1 MWYNRGMDTTKFHKT
16 ATKRNAPSAPAK
28 WIYDNIGFELDPSAT
43 LDYGCGRGKDVEYFG
58 IRGWDPNGEHEPLK
72 SYDDFTT
79 ILCSYVLNVI
89 PTEKERRDVI
99 LAIQWRLTWDGTAYL
114 TVRNDKQ
121 HLNGWTKIG
130 TYQTF
135 VDLPLPIVH
144 KTSGYIIYRLESWFN
159 LDKPEEYM
167 NEV

>member
-1 MWYNRGMDTTKFHKT
+1 MTTTFHKT

-28 WIYDNIGFELDPSAT
+28 WIYDNIGFDLDDT
-43 LDYGCGRGKDVEYFG
+43 LDYGCGRGDDVAYFG
-58 IRGWDPNGEHEPLK
+58 LRGWDINGDHKPLK
-72 SYDDFTT
+72 RHDDFNT

-89 PTEKERRDVI
+89 PDEDERKSVI
-99 LAIQWRLTWDGTAYL
+99 ANIQKHLTRNGTAYL

-167 NEV
+167 NDENQ

>member
-1 MWYNRGMDTTKFHKT
+1 MTTTFHKT
-16 ATKRNAPSAPAK
+16 ATKRNTPSAPAR
-28 WIYDNIGFELDPSAT
+28 WIYDNIGFELDPSDT
-43 LDYGCGRGKDVEYFG
+43 LDYGCGRGKDVEYFW
-58 IRGWDPNGEHEPLK
+58 IRGWDINGDHKPLK
-72 SYDDFTT
+72 RHDDFTT

-89 PTEKERRDVI
+89 PSEKERKQVI
-99 LAIQWRLTWDGTAYL
+99 SHIQNHLTWDGNAYL

-167 NEV
+167 DAV

>member
-1 MWYNRGMDTTKFHKT
+1 MITNFHKT
-16 ATKRNAPSAPAK
+16 ARVRSKPSAPAK
-28 WIYDNIGFELDPSAT
+28 WIYDNIGFDLDAT

-58 IRGWDPNGEHEPLK
+58 IRGWDINGDHEPLTGH
-72 SYDDFTT
+72 DDFTT

-89 PTEKERRDVI
+89 PTEEERMQVI
-99 LAIQWRLTWDGTAYL
+99 SHIKKHLTWDGTAYL

-144 KTSGYIIYRLESWFN
+144 KTSGYIIYKLESWFN

>member
-1 MWYNRGMDTTKFHKT
+1 MTSNFHKT
-16 ATKRNAPSAPAK
+16 ARVRSKPSAPAR
-28 WIYDNIGFELDPSAT
+28 WLYDNIGFELSADT
-43 LDYGCGRGKDVEYFG
+43 LDYGCGRGTDARYFG
-58 IRGWDPNGEHEPLK
+58 IRGWDINGGEHEPLDR
-72 SYDDFTT
+72 YDKFDT

-89 PTEKERRDVI
+89 PNENERMQVI
-99 LAIQWRLTWDGTAYL
+99 SHIKNHLTPEGNAYL
-114 TVRNDKQ
+114 TVRNDKKN
-121 HLNGWTKIG
+121 LNGWTKSG

-159 LDKPEEYM
+159 LEKPEEYM

>member
-1 MWYNRGMDTTKFHKT
+1 MTTTFHKT
-16 ATKRNAPSAPAK
+16 ATKRNTPSAPAK
-28 WIYDNIGFELDPSAT
+28 WIYENIGFELDPSDT

-167 NEV
+167 DAV

>member
-1 MWYNRGMDTTKFHKT
+1 MATKFHKT

-28 WIYDNIGFELDPSAT
+28 WIYDNIGFELDPSDT

-89 PTEKERRDVI
+89 PDEDERKQVI
-99 LAIQWRLTWDGTAYL
+99 SNIKKHLTWDGIAYL
-114 TVRNDKQ
+114 TVRNDKKN
-121 HLNGWTKIG
+121 LNGWTKTG

-144 KTSGYIIYRLESWFN
+144 KTSGYIIYRLDAWFN

>member
-1 MWYNRGMDTTKFHKT
+1 MSTTYHKT
-16 ATKRNAPSAPAK
+16 ARVRSKPSAPTK
-28 WIYDNIGFELDPSAT
+28 WIYDNIGFDLDAT

-58 IRGWDPNGEHEPLK
+58 LRGWDINGDHEPLK
-72 SYDDFTT
+72 WHDDFTT

-89 PTEKERRDVI
+89 PTEKGRKQVI
-99 LAIQWRLTWDGTAYL
+99 SNIKKHLTWDGTAYL
-114 TVRNDKQ
+114 TVRNDKKN
-121 HLNGWTKIG
+121 LNGWTKSG

-144 KTSGYIIYRLESWFN
+144 KTSGYIIYKLESWFN

>member
-1 MWYNRGMDTTKFHKT
+1 MATKFHKT

-28 WIYDNIGFELDPSAT
+28 WIYDNIGFELDPSDT

-89 PTEKERRDVI
+89 PSEKERKQVI
-99 LAIQWRLTWDGTAYL
+99 SHIKNHLTWDGTAYL

-121 HLNGWTKIG
+121 YLNGWTKIG

-167 NEV
+167 DAV

>member
-1 MWYNRGMDTTKFHKT
+1 MTTTFHKT
-16 ATKRNAPSAPAK
+16 ATKRNSPSAPAK
-28 WIYDNIGFELDPSAT
+28 WIYDNIGFDLDDT
-43 LDYGCGRGKDVEYFG
+43 LDYGCGRGDDVAYFG
-58 IRGWDPNGEHEPLK
+58 LRGWDINGDHKPLK
-72 SYDDFTT
+72 RHDDFNT

-89 PTEKERRDVI
+89 PDEDERKSVI
-99 LAIQWRLTWDGTAYL
+99 ANIQKHLTRNGTAYL

-167 NEV
+167 NDENQ

>member
-1 MWYNRGMDTTKFHKT
+1 MTTKFHKT
-16 ATKRNAPSAPAK
+16 ATKRNKPSAPAR
-28 WIYDNIGFELDPSAT
+28 WIYDNIGFTLDDDT
-43 LDYGCGRGKDVEYFG
+43 MDYGCGRGDDVAYFG
-58 IRGWDPNGEHEPLK
+58 IRGWDINGDHEPLTTL
-72 SYDDFTT
+72 YDFTT

-89 PTEKERRDVI
+89 PTEEERRLVI
-99 LAIQWRLTWDGTAYL
+99 THIQKHLTPEGNAYL

-159 LDKPEEYM
+159 LDKPQEYM
-167 NEV
+167 DAV